1 MHAGTLS
8 FTAEV
13 AQATAPIYE
22 KLAGQ
27 YQPGHWRALAPYIH
41 EINRIKKQK
50 NAIVLAHN
58 YMTPDIFH
66 GVADIVGDSLALARK
81 AASTDAAIICQ
92 ATVLFMAETSKILC
106 PDKII
111 LQPDMEAGCS
121 LADAI
126 TAADVRA
133 LRAQYP
139 GLPVIA
145 YVNTSAEVKAEV
157 DVCCTSSNAVHIVN
171 AMEADEVVMLPDM
184 YLAKY
189 VAEQTSKT
197 VHSWKG
203 SCIVHEKF
211 TAADLRKFRR
221 QYDGITILAHPECP
235 PDVLHESDYAGST
248 AQMISYVEK
257 HKPKRVLL
265 VTECSM
271 SDNVAADHPDLELIR
286 PCQLC
291 PHMKRIT
298 LPKILKSLLTMTHEV
313 VVDPEVA
320 ARARRP
326 IERMLELSV

>member
-1 MHAGTLS
+1 MSAGTLS
-8 FTAEV
+8 FTADV
-13 AQATAPIYE
+13 AQATAPIHE

-27 YQPGHWRALAPYIH
+27 YQAGQWRALAPYIH
-41 EINRIKKQK
+41 EINRLKKQK

-81 AASTDAAIICQ
+81 AASTDAAVICQ

-111 LQPDMEAGCS
+111 LQPDMQAGCS
-121 LADAI
+121 LADSI
-126 TAADVRA
+126 TAEDVRK

-145 YVNTSAEVKAEV
+145 YVNTSAEVEAEV
-157 DVCCTSSNAVHIVN
+157 DVCCTSSNAVRIVN
-171 AMEADEVVMLPDM
+171 AMDSDEVVMLPDM

-221 QYDGITILAHPECP
+221 QYEGITILAHPECP
-235 PDVLHESDYAGST
+235 PDVLHECDYAGST

-257 HKPKRVLL
+257 HKPRRVLL

-271 SDNVAADHPDLELIR
+271 SDNVAADHPDLELVR

-298 LPKILKSLLTMTHEV
+298 LPKILKSLQTMTHEV
-313 VVDPEVA
+313 VIDPEVA

-326 IERMLELSV
+326 IERMLELSA